1 MVCLYLS
8 ANTLWRGRII
18 LSDCCDFDSAEQ
30 GQASWYKWIFS
41 IFLYAKDNR
50 VTLVICGSCLSQWN
64 TAYSRPLQ
72 QRTQSCLSPQ
82 HPEGGFL
89 SRRCLSA
96 FSSCSQV
103 PAAEA
108 KSWVNEGERQELL
121 FLHNH
126 IGQRVYCGC
135 GVLRILGF
143 WSDHPC
149 PISWRGDFMP
159 VILGCGLL
167 TLHQVISL

>member
-1 MVCLYLS
+1 MILRMKS
-8 ANTLWRGRII
+8 KIETSIQEHLWKAG
-18 LSDCCDFDSAEQ
+18 
-30 GQASWYKWIFS
+30 K
-41 IFLYAKDNR
+41 KDESGIWNN
-50 VTLVICGSCLSQWN
+50 IAPSCLSQWN
-64 TAYSRPLQ
+64 TAYSTPLQ

-108 KSWVNEGERQELL
+108 KSWVNEGERRELL
-121 FLHNH
+121 FLHNPC

-149 PISWRGDFMP
+149 PISRRGDFMP